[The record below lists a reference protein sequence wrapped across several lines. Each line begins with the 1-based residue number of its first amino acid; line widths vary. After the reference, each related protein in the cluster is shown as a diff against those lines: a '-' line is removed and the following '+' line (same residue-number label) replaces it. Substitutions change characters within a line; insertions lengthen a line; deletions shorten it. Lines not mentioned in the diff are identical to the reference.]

1 MPDLPA
7 STSLC
12 SDRFMTGAYGRGVQ
26 QRQSSRSV
34 QKRLRLWRECDEGSE
49 GRDCLSVWYP
59 GHMARDGSVAYAAVA
74 IVPFAAASP
83 ATNRVWHTGFRNTV
97 TCGYRDASSGG
108 NPRPV

>member
-1 MPDLPA
+1 MLSMPDLPA

-59 GHMARDGSVAYAAVA
+59 GHMARGGFVTHDAAQVIA
-74 IVPFAAASP
+74 PFAAASS
-83 ATNRVWHTGFRNTV
+83 ASNRVWHTGFRNTV
-97 TCGYRDASSGG
+97 T
-108 NPRPV
+108 